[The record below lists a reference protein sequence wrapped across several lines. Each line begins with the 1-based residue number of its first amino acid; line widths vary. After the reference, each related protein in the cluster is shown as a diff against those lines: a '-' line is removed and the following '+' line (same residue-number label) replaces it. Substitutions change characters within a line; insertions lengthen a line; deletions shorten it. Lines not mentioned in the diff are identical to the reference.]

1 MVRYLSRS
9 SRCITLKNSPCPDCS
24 AEVKIP
30 EDAVD
35 GEIVVCPDCGLELQ
49 VKKDPAGNTE
59 LAQVTKEREDW
70 GE

>member
-1 MVRYLSRS
+1 VKQLVVV
-9 SRCITLKNSPCPDCS
+9 LEGHKCPDCS

-30 EDAVD
+30 EDSID

-49 VKKDPAGNTE
+49 VKKDQTGKVE
-59 LAQVTKEREDW
+59 LGQVTRQKEDW